1 MKQPLWI
8 TDSTEK
14 ATDIDNMQFFLNRK
28 VWRTTLIAVFIV
40 GISIAGIVIGRTRN
54 RVQIEFDI
62 HIDKEAIYLSMY
74 AEPPQFAI
82 WLENPVNG
90 KTKQVFV
97 TNRAGQGD
105 WEGKADV
112 PVAIPYWST
121 VFKNREEDNIY
132 DGVSGATPK
141 EDYFRVRVEVP
152 PGSEWICWIEMNLAG
167 DYNNF
172 YPQFNPVTF
181 QEDEFSCGQPAL
193 LYRTEI
199 KAEKGSRYVPER
211 IFMSLWE
218 NGENRLLSLDS
229 TITTAQCVFDKIS
242 IQAISPKPVLID
254 LNTIEKQEVLKKE

>member
-1 MKQPLWI
+1 
-8 TDSTEK
+8 
-14 ATDIDNMQFFLNRK
+14 MQFFLNRK
-28 VWRTTLIAVFIV
+28 VWRATFIAVFIV
-40 GISIAGIVIGRTRN
+40 GISVAGIIIGRTRN
-54 RVQIEFDI
+54 RIQIEFDI
-62 HIDKEAIYLSMY
+62 HINKEAVYLSMY

-97 TNRAGQGD
+97 TYRAGRSD

-112 PVAIPYWST
+112 PVAIPYWSA
-121 VFKNREEDNIY
+121 VFNDREKDNDAC

-152 PGSEWICWIEMNLAG
+152 PGSEWICLIEMNLAG

-199 KAEKGSRYVPER
+199 KAEKGNSYTPEH

-218 NGENRLLSLDS
+218 NGGNKLLSPDS
-229 TITTAQCVFDKIS
+229 TITTAQHVFDKIT
-242 IQAISPKPVLID
+242 IQVINPKPVLID
-254 LNTIEKQEVLKKE
+254 LNTIDKQKVLKKE